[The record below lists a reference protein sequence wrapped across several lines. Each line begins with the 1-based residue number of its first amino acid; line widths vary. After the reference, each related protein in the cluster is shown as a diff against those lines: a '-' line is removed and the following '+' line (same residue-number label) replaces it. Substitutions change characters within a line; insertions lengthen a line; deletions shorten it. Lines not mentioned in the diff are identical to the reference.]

1 MAVEATYGRGRGK
14 VMGMK
19 APVTFGPKTD
29 RPARPPSAHIRDED
43 VDAIPPA
50 LREKRIWVGW
60 KWRWKEEEDK
70 SKSKWDKPPVDPATG
85 LDVDATDSTKWM
97 TFDEARQAALAA
109 GLDGAGITMGAPDN
123 RTGVV
128 GVDLDK
134 CVDDQGNIAEWA
146 SKIVQKFSSYTERT
160 PSGHGLRVYIW
171 GTKPGDENKCR
182 TNKHPGIEIYQQD
195 RYFTV
200 TGRHLEGTPTAIAQ
214 RDQQLAELYFTMW
227 PELRP
232 TEASTATDGDIW
244 DMTVR
249 TTRSPLTQRATNGS
263 GPLDHDDAGLIDKI
277 RASKQGPL
285 FSDLFDRGAVSRYG
299 DNHSSADAALLL
311 ILAFWTAR
319 DASRMERIFNLS
331 ALAKRGKWTDR
342 EDYRERSIK
351 AAVDACAETYG
362 SRTRPSDNGNEP
374 HGSTEQEQEQA
385 GTTPGGD
392 KQGKGDD
399 KFSWIV
405 TDYATLADADGE
417 LKDTAY
423 AWDLWIPGGSM
434 TAVVADAGLGKTRT
448 AAEWCAR
455 LWHGKVM
462 PDGAANR
469 FPAGTKTL
477 WLCYDRNW
485 RGLVRSFTQ
494 FGVPREAVI
503 LPAHKNKPRWIPDFD
518 NPKTMEI
525 LRRFIEV
532 HKPGWVVVDTTTY
545 ASIYNTGKPN
555 EAKLAYDPIMD
566 VLMQTG
572 CACLALTHT
581 NREGGILNRR
591 FLERC
596 RVKIEI
602 TRPDPT
608 FKDRLR
614 IEVTKSDDIFP
625 PPLGA
630 TFTDSG
636 VVYDGQPPEAPA
648 SPQRGRKPTTS
659 PGIAEFLWEY
669 LQAGPAF
676 VCDIVRAAQDK
687 GLLKSPTV
695 EEPKPSIS
703 SLYDARRWVAR
714 SHPGKIVHQFEMAT
728 ERGRM
733 LKAWKIEDA
742 SVEAKSEAE
751 SMVTPNDDDYT
762 NRDW

>member
-1 MAVEATYGRGRGK
+1 MDQTVKEVCAALKEHANGSATS
-14 VMGMK
+14 V
-19 APVTFGPKTD
+19 
-29 RPARPPSAHIRDED
+29 RPARPPSAHIDDIE
-43 VDAIPPA
+43 VIP
-50 LREKRIWVGW
+50 LWMRELKAWVCWG
-60 KWRWKEEEDK
+60 WRWRPAEGKAK
-70 SKSKWDKPPVDPATG
+70 AKWDKPPISPETGYEVDSLNPAN
-85 LDVDATDSTKWM
+85 WM
-97 TFDEARQAALAA
+97 TFEDARQAALAK
-109 GLDGAGITMGAPDN
+109 GLDGIGFSLGGKDT
-123 RTGVV
+123 RTGILA
-128 GVDLDK
+128 VDLDD
-134 CVDDQGNIAEWA
+134 CIDDQGVINELARRE
-146 SKIVQKFSSYTERT
+146 VERFNSYTERT
-160 PSGHGLRVYIW
+160 PSTHGLRVLVRAA
-171 GTKPGDENKCR
+171 KPGDENKCY
-182 TNKHPGIEIYQQD
+182 TKKHPGIELYQD
-195 RYFTV
+195 SRYITV

-214 RDQQLAELYFTMW
+214 RDQQLTELYFTMW

-232 TEASTATDGDIW
+232 AETNGATSGDDIGNRP
-244 DMTVR
+244 VGKKP
-249 TTRSPLTQRATNGS
+249 SPFMRRATNGT
-263 GPLDHDDAGLIDKI
+263 GPLDHDDDGLIAKI

-285 FSDLFDRGAVSRYG
+285 FSDLFDRGAISRYG
-299 DNHSSADAALLL
+299 DNHSNADAALLS
-311 ILAFWTAR
+311 ILAFWTGK
-319 DASRMERIFNLS
+319 DAARMERIFSLS
-331 ALAKRGKWTDR
+331 ALAKREKWTDR
-342 EDYRERSIK
+342 SDYPERSIK
-351 AAVDACAETYG
+351 AAIDTCQDTYG
-362 SRTRPSDNGNEP
+362 SRSKPSSNGNDP
-374 HGSTEQEQEQA
+374 HEGAEADATAS
-385 GTTPGGD
+385 GD
-392 KQGKGDD
+392 KQGKSED
-399 KFSWIV
+399 KFSWIS

-423 AWDLWIPGGSM
+423 VWDLWIPGGSM

-455 LWHGKVM
+455 LWHGHLM

-469 FPAGTKTL
+469 LPAGTKTL

-503 LPAHKNKPRWIPDFD
+503 LPAHKNKPLWIPDFD
-518 NPKTMEI
+518 NPKTMDI

-602 TRPDPT
+602 TRPDPV

-625 PPLGA
+625 PALGA
-630 TFTDSG
+630 TFTDTG
-636 VVYDGQPPEAPA
+636 VAYDAKPPEAPA
-648 SPQRGRKPTTS
+648 APQRGRKPTTS
-659 PGIAEFLWEY
+659 PGLAEFLWEY
-669 LQAGPAF
+669 LQTGPAF

-687 GLLKSPTV
+687 GLLKAPTAQ
-695 EEPKPSIS
+695 EPKPSIS
-703 SLYDARRWVAR
+703 SLYDAKGWVAR

-728 ERGRM
+728 ERGKM
-733 LKAWKIEDA
+733 LKAWKIEDETVRPA
-742 SVEAKSEAE
+742 TDAQADVDS
-751 SMVTPNDDDYT
+751 NDDDYT
-762 NRDW
+762 KRDW